1 MKFTNTF
8 LVLIALLLGV
18 IASRL
23 WSTGISIQ
31 NVYESNQLLINACQS
46 LLGSNQR
53 LEGEIALLR
62 QQIGEFGEKVLKR

>member
-18 IASRL
+18 
-23 WSTGISIQ
+23 ISIQ